1 MDQYTIDKF
10 NDLFDDYLELED
22 QKTHV
27 REGQKA
33 LKEEMASVLDE
44 NKSIV
49 GKVISYLIKQRN
61 KGEDELETVYDIVS
75 KLEG

>member
-44 NKSIV
+44 SKSIV